1 VARVMGWRHRRVH
14 KLHHTEVVLLG
25 LHTGENEE
33 VRVLSTVAVVVE
45 NRAQV
50 CVGLSVKK
58 SSSGSVDRKYVG
70 GVSLYKDAC
79 WTPLRQPLG
88 TREAVPG

>member
-1 VARVMGWRHRRVH
+1 VARVTGWRHRRVH

-58 SSSGSVDRKYVG
+58 SSSGSVDRKYG
-70 GVSLYKDAC
+70 GGALYKDAC